1 MKFDLKATM
10 YDIFGYLFPGII
22 VTYWMLY
29 ELKMSKIINFENM
42 DMKILSDKTDETIL
56 FLIIAYFAG
65 HFVSVVAEI
74 LFENITYDSIIK
86 K

>member
-42 DMKILSDKTDETIL
+42 DI
-56 FLIIAYFAG
+56 F
-65 HFVSVVAEI
+65 
-74 LFENITYDSIIK
+74 
-86 K
+86 